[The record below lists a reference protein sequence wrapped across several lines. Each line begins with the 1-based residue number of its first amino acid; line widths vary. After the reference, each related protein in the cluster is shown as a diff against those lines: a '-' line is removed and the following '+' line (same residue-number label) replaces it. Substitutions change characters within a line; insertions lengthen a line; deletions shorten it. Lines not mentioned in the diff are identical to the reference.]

1 MQGIVEILIITCMNI
16 SLLHLYYLYFLL
28 WLFSGCPGGATPN
41 RQCLLNPCSFSTCRA
56 FPNAQCEVDACDSC
70 ISRYTVGLTEVTSMC
85 GEQNVCECLYP
96 FV

>member
-1 MQGIVEILIITCMNI
+1 MI
-16 SLLHLYYLYFLL
+16 FP
-28 WLFSGCPGGATPN
+28 GCPSGATPN

-85 GEQNVCECLYP
+85 GM
-96 FV
+96 